1 MRRTVPAFLASLLLL
16 SAAVPAAADLASERA
31 DAARNFQEAGDQH
44 RRERAEIHDEFDAKA
59 RELSRKRFTSSA
71 DRAEA
76 WRKLDDE
83 RRAKLDDV
91 DEDFEARRVDW
102 RRRVDRPR

>member
-16 SAAVPAAADLASERA
+16 SAAVPAAADRATERS
-31 DAARNFQEAGDQH
+31 DAVQKYEQALDQH
-44 RRERAEIHDEFDAKA
+44 RRERAAIHDEFDAKA
-59 RELSRKRFTSSA
+59 RELARKRFSTSA

-83 RRAKLDDV
+83 RRVKLDDV
-91 DEDFEARRVDW
+91 DEDFEARRADF
-102 RRRVDRPR
+102 RRTSAPR